1 MLQRPSKSYSGE
13 AWANAAPGSLP
24 ERLVIVTDAWHPQ
37 VNGVVRSIENT
48 NRELA
53 KLGVEVSMVTPE
65 RFNSFPCPTYP
76 EIRLSIANYS
86 RVAREIEKHNP
97 SYVHIATEGPLGLTA
112 RRWCIKNRMPFST
125 SYHTRFPEYVSA
137 RLPVPKSWL
146 YAFVRWFHNSGAG
159 CMVAT
164 PSLARELSEK
174 GIRNLMPW
182 SRGIDATQ
190 FRPAELEERPFG
202 LPRPIFMTVGR
213 VALEKNLPAFLD
225 LDLPGSKVVVGDGPA
240 RAELEKRYPDV
251 LFTGL
256 KFGEQL
262 ASAYAQAD
270 VFVFPSQ
277 TDTFG
282 NTILEA
288 LACGVPVAAYPVT
301 GPLDIIGEDGE
312 VGALNEDLRTACLA
326 ALSASREKARELS
339 LQYSWEA
346 ATQQFINNIRAANGV
361 ITPKWKKAWQFAA
374 KSLPKS
380 RKPGET
386 AGPLSSGT

>member
-1 MLQRPSKSYSGE
+1 MLQRPSNSYSGE
-13 AWANAAPGSLP
+13 SWASAAGAVP

-53 KLGVEVSMVTPE
+53 RMGVEVSMVTPE
-65 RFNSFPCPTYP
+65 RFASIPCPTYP
-76 EIRLSIANYS
+76 EIRLSIASYS

-112 RRWCIKNRMPFST
+112 RRWCLRKRMPFST

-137 RLPVPKSWL
+137 RLPIPQSWL
-146 YAFVRWFHNSGAG
+146 YAFIRWFHNGGAG

-164 PSLARELSEK
+164 PSLARELAAK
-174 GIRNLMPW
+174 GMKNLMPW

-190 FRPAELEERPFG
+190 FHPMPLEERPFG

-240 RAELEKRYPDV
+240 RADLEERYPDV
-251 LFTGL
+251 HFTGIKL
-256 KFGEQL
+256 GEDL
-262 ASAYAQAD
+262 ARAYAQAD
-270 VFVFPSQ
+270 VFVFPSL

-288 LACGVPVAAYPVT
+288 LASGIPVAAYPVT
-301 GPLDIIGEDGE
+301 GPLDIIGEE
-312 VGALNEDLRTACLA
+312 SLVGALDDDLRVACLA
-326 ALSASREKARELS
+326 ALSGSREKARELAM
-339 LQYSWEA
+339 QYSWEA
-346 ATQQFINNIRAANGV
+346 ATLQFINNIRAANGV
-361 ITPKWKKAWQFAA
+361 ITPKWKKAWQYAT
-374 KSLPKS
+374 KSLPR
-380 RKPGET
+380 RKPGEP
-386 AGPLSSGT
+386 AGPLSPAD